1 MESFILMVYFPYFIY
16 YILLLFVLPLCSS
29 AAELLRETER
39 VEGRLQLVDRNVSA
53 DQYQLRSIVV
63 LLNCDVITT

>member
-1 MESFILMVYFPYFIY
+1 MESFILMVYFPYFILNSSF
-16 YILLLFVLPLCSS
+16 ICFATLCSS